1 MKKAFALSLCVIMIL
16 TFTLVACSK
25 NDDDGEPTTA
35 PKSTAQAS
43 DLDNSGDEYGV
54 ETETV
59 TNDRGKAVTDKKG
72 NKVTTDVAVVYKKD
86 KKGKTYAQKIDK
98 NGNAVTKKSG
108 KPVTAKIESTVATT
122 AKTTSTKKFTTGN
135 TTKAPKL
142 TGTTNKKAELTKT
155 ADTTKFDKSETVPK
169 TSATGKEVN
178 FSKSDMQ
185 IVANMLEVPYLYL
198 ENYENS
204 DGVPIKI
211 AAYTAVWMAQHDG
224 GTADTYPS
232 SPVVL
237 NLFKFY
243 GQTVVNFK
251 TQVEKFSNVPI
262 KYNKKNDT
270 FTVKEYPKKKQ
281 TVKITKIED
290 LGDNNFYKVTGKV
303 SGAGDVKQVEAVIQ
317 KNKLD
322 STLGF
327 SIKALNWSK

>member
-35 PKSTAQAS
+35 PKSTAQVS

-59 TNDRGKAVTDKKG
+59 TNDRGKAVT
-72 NKVTTDVAVVYKKD
+72 D

-122 AKTTSTKKFTTGN
+122 AKSTSTKKFTTDN

-169 TSATGKEVN
+169 ISATGEEVN

-303 SGAGDVKQVEAVIQ
+303 SGAGDVKHVEAVIQ

>member
-1 MKKAFALSLCVIMIL
+1 
-16 TFTLVACSK
+16 
-25 NDDDGEPTTA
+25 
-35 PKSTAQAS
+35 
-43 DLDNSGDEYGV
+43 
-54 ETETV
+54 
-59 TNDRGKAVTDKKG
+59 
-72 NKVTTDVAVVYKKD
+72 
-86 KKGKTYAQKIDK
+86 
-98 NGNAVTKKSG
+98 
-108 KPVTAKIESTVATT
+108 
-122 AKTTSTKKFTTGN
+122 
-135 TTKAPKL
+135 
-142 TGTTNKKAELTKT
+142 
-155 ADTTKFDKSETVPK
+155 
-169 TSATGKEVN
+169 
-178 FSKSDMQ
+178 MQ

-303 SGAGDVKQVEAVIQ
+303 SGAGDVKRVEAVIQ

>member
-135 TTKAPKL
+135 TTRAPKL

-155 ADTTKFDKSETVPK
+155 ADTTKFDKNETVPK
-169 TSATGKEVN
+169 ISATGKEVN

-185 IVANMLEVPYLYL
+185 IVANMLQVPYLYL

-204 DGVPIKI
+204 DGVPI
-211 AAYTAVWMAQHDG
+211 
-224 GTADTYPS
+224 
-232 SPVVL
+232 
-237 NLFKFY
+237 
-243 GQTVVNFK
+243 
-251 TQVEKFSNVPI
+251 
-262 KYNKKNDT
+262 
-270 FTVKEYPKKKQ
+270 
-281 TVKITKIED
+281 
-290 LGDNNFYKVTGKV
+290 
-303 SGAGDVKQVEAVIQ
+303 
-317 KNKLD
+317 
-322 STLGF
+322 
-327 SIKALNWSK
+327 

>member
-86 KKGKTYAQKIDK
+86 KKGRTYAQKIDK
-98 NGNAVTKKSG
+98 NGNTVTKKSG
-108 KPVTAKIESTVATT
+108 KPVTAKIESTVAT
-122 AKTTSTKKFTTGN
+122 
-135 TTKAPKL
+135 
-142 TGTTNKKAELTKT
+142 
-155 ADTTKFDKSETVPK
+155 DTTKFDKNETVPK
-169 TSATGKEVN
+169 ISATGKEVN

-303 SGAGDVKQVEAVIQ
+303 SGAGDVKHVEAVIQ
-317 KNKLD
+317 KNKLN